1 MSFTGPRSSDY
12 GFYGKECIY
21 CMSLFS
27 YTEVNGNAKQDSLEN
42 TLLFNNSLHDEPL
55 LWAHVFA
62 M

>member
-1 MSFTGPRSSDY
+1 MVSMKRNAY
-12 GFYGKECIY
+12 IVC
-21 CMSLFS
+21 LFS

-55 LWAHVFA
+55 LWAHVFT